1 MVGGIASWCLI
12 RLGRARCRIGF
23 LLGQSVGLAVG
34 GGMVAQGGER
44 SPFAVTLTASQ
55 RRFLKRLVRRPT
67 AQQRQ
72 VTRARIVL
80 LAAAGLANAAIARR
94 LGIAPNTVGKWRK
107 RFCTEGLDGLADRKR
122 SGRPRAFP
130 AAVVAYAKAVA
141 CELPR
146 TRGVPLSRWS
156 LPELRA
162 ELLASGLVTDI
173 STTTLWRWLAE
184 DPIKPWQHQS
194 WIFPRDPDFAAKAGV
209 VLDLYQRVFQAAELG
224 TDEYVISADEK
235 TSIQARCRCHPTL
248 PPAKARSM
256 RVEHEYERG
265 GALAY
270 LAAWDVHHARL
281 FGRCEPTTGIE
292 PFDRLVAQ
300 VMTTQPYASAE
311 WVFWVVDNGSSHRGQ
326 ASIRRLEGNYTNL
339 RLIHLPVHAS
349 WLNQIEIYFSIVQ
362 RKVLTPNDF
371 TDLAEV
377 EQRLLGFQRRY
388 QQTAMPLDWRFTR
401 ADLDRLLRRLDE
413 PAQPIKAA

>member
-1 MVGGIASWCLI
+1 MV
-12 RLGRARCRIGF
+12 AR
-23 LLGQSVGLAVG
+23 G
-34 GGMVAQGGER
+34 GGR
-44 SPFAVTLTASQ
+44 SPFAVVLTASQ
-55 RRFLKRLVRRPT
+55 RRFLKRLVRRQT

-80 LAAAGLANAAIARR
+80 LASAGWANAAIARK

-107 RFCTEGLDGLADRKR
+107 RFCQEGFEGLGDRKR
-122 SGRPRAFP
+122 SGRPRVFAP
-130 AAVVAYAKAVA
+130 AVVAYAKAVA

-156 LPELRA
+156 LAELR
-162 ELLASGLVTDI
+162 EEILATGLVDDV
-173 STTTLWRWLAE
+173 STTTLWRWLAA
-184 DPIKPWQHQS
+184 DPIKPWRHHS
-194 WIFPRDPDFAAKAGV
+194 WIFPRDPNFAAKAGV
-209 VLDLYQRVFQAAELG
+209 VLDLYARVFGGAPLG
-224 TDEYVISADEK
+224 EGEYVISADEK

-248 PPAKARSM
+248 PPAQAQAM
-256 RVEHEYERG
+256 RVEHEYERR

-281 FGRCEPTTGIE
+281 FGRCEPSTGVA

-300 VMTTQPYASAE
+300 VMTVEPYASAAR
-311 WVFWVVDNGSSHRGQ
+311 VFWVVDNGSSHRGQ
-326 ASIRRLEGNYTNL
+326 AAVRRLEGRYANL

-377 EQRLLGFQRRY
+377 QQRLLGFQRRY
-388 QQTAMPLDWRFTR
+388 QQAAEPFDWRFTK
-401 ADLDRLLRRLDE
+401 ADLDALLRRLSE
-413 PAQPIKAA
+413 QEQPPTAA